1 MKRRFLHETTTVG
14 DVDKKENVYAIEAL
28 EWLKANPEN
37 DIDFSNDPM
46 VCDSETIV
54 ESFYQDGA
62 VKVEVV
68 VGEGE
73 TSTRTLIVTLPDDK
87 EKIVDIMM
95 NIAEGEIATGISRET
110 LEDGSL
116 AVSFTANWDLEYAQ
130 PGSKPKA

>member
-1 MKRRFLHETTTVG
+1 MKRRFLHEANVYG
-14 DVDKKENVYAIEAL
+14 EKEKIYAIEAL

-37 DIDFSNDPM
+37 DIDFSNNPM

-54 ESFYQDGA
+54 ESFYSDGA

-68 VGEGE
+68 VGEKE

-87 EKIVDIMM
+87 EKIVDLMC
-95 NIAEGEIATGISRET
+95 NIAEGEINTGISREM

-116 AVSFTANWDLEYAQ
+116 AVSFTSNWDLEYAQ

>member
-14 DVDKKENVYAIEAL
+14 DIDKKENVYAIEAL

-54 ESFYQDGA
+54 ESFYRDGA

-68 VGEGE
+68 VCEEE
-73 TSTRTLIVTLPDDK
+73 TSTRTLIVTLPEDK
-87 EKIVDIMM
+87 EQIIDLMC
-95 NIAEGEIATGISRET
+95 NIAEGEINTGISRTT

-116 AVSFTANWDLEYAQ
+116 AVSFTENWDLDYAQ
-130 PGSKPKA
+130 PGKPKA